1 MKNKKLLEI
10 LNTESPFDN
19 TNTIAFVTLSRSKI
33 FFKDF
38 FAYSKEEKFFEFF
51 EYTALKTRHQFNF
64 FLKKLLKIEKN
75 NYKNLTYQKF
85 WLIIDIK
92 QNKLIGSAKI
102 TNLDCI
108 RKSVEWGYGINPKFW
123 GNKYI
128 LNIQLSLLNY
138 VFKKLNL
145 NRLYALTHVKNY
157 RVIKAIEKLGF
168 RKEGIR
174 YDYYFHQTKKKFFNA
189 CGYSFLK
196 SDFKKRNKTSKTSK
210 KLSDTNFYIV
220 NKIISKTLNKKI
232 SIKKNIS
239 MNDIPEWDSIS
250 HFDLISRIEKKLGKK
265 FSNQEILMSTSTEN
279 IVKVLR
285 KR

>member
-1 MKNKKLLEI
+1 MKNKKLLKI

-123 GNKYI
+123 GNNYI

-145 NRLYALTHVKNY
+145 NRLYTLTHVKNY

-196 SDFKKRNKTSKTSK
+196 SDFKKKNKTSKTSK
-210 KLSDTNFYIV
+210 KLSDANFYIV